1 MRYTGDDYATPPDGF
16 YDPSLWDTLVRLWY
30 SGGLLW
36 MIGIAFCVL
45 MLIAGLIVGARRR
58 TGLPP
63 ALNRNVDALGAVIG
77 DAVRGSA
84 ADVRDKSHAA
94 IDANQDVFGHTSEL
108 MDLIGKHHAAL
119 NKANSAVK
127 EVEPD
132 KKPEAAKGGVSG
144 MSGGTVINIAV
155 NNGQPGV
162 AEPGATAAPG
172 AVAAVG
178 GEVVGLPKAEE
189 TKAAKPGF
197 DTTTKV
203 WLALQKLAAPWRDLG
218 LMREHYAAVFRQL
231 TTAEWRDPRTLY
243 GGGEPGAEA
252 TRPRWQR

>member
-36 MIGIAFCVL
+36 MIGIGFCVL
-45 MLIAGLIVGARRR
+45 TLIAGLIVGARRR

-63 ALNRNVDALGAVIG
+63 ALNHNVDALGVVIG

-84 ADVRDKSHAA
+84 ADVREKSNAA
-94 IDANQDVFGHTSEL
+94 IDANQEIFGNTTEL

-132 KKPEAAKGGVSG
+132 KKPEAAKAGVSG

-162 AEPGATAAPG
+162 AESGATAG

-178 GEVVGLPKAEE
+178 GEGVGLPKAEVK
-189 TKAAKPGF
+189 KAPKPGF

-203 WLALQKLAAPWRDLG
+203 WLTLQKLAAPWRDIS

-243 GGGEPGAEA
+243 GAAEPGAEA
-252 TRPRWQR
+252 VRPRWQR

>member
-16 YDPSLWDTLVRLWY
+16 YDPSLWETLVRLWY

-36 MIGIAFCVL
+36 MIGIGFCVL
-45 MLIAGLIVGARRR
+45 MLISGLIVGARRR
-58 TGLPP
+58 TGLPQ

-84 ADVRDKSHAA
+84 ADVHDKSHAA
-94 IDANQDVFGHTSEL
+94 LDANQEIFGSTAEL
-108 MDLIGKHHAAL
+108 MNLIGKHHAAL

-132 KKPEAAKGGVSG
+132 KKPEAAKGGFSG

-155 NNGQPGV
+155 NNGQPGA
-162 AEPGATAAPG
+162 AEAGATPG

-178 GEVVGLPKAEE
+178 GEGVGPTKAEE
-189 TKAAKPGF
+189 KKTAKPGF

-243 GGGEPGAEA
+243 GAGEPGAEGA
-252 TRPRWQR
+252 RPRWQR

>member
-1 MRYTGDDYATPPDGF
+1 MRYTGDDYTTPPDGF

-36 MIGIAFCVL
+36 MVGIAFCIL
-45 MLIAGLIVGARRR
+45 MVIAGLIVGAMRRS
-58 TGLPP
+58 GVPGV
-63 ALNRNVDALGAVIG
+63 LNRNVDALGAVIA

-84 ADVRDKSHAA
+84 ADVRDKSQAA
-94 IDANQDVFGHTSEL
+94 IDANQEIFGHTTEL
-108 MDLIGKHHAAL
+108 MSLVGKHHAAL

-127 EVEPD
+127 EVEPE
-132 KKPEAAKGGVSG
+132 KKPEGAKGLNG

-155 NNGQPGV
+155 NNGQPGL
-162 AEPGATAAPG
+162 AEPGAAPG

-178 GEVVGLPKAEE
+178 GEVVGLPKAED
-189 TKAAKPGF
+189 KKGGKPGF

-218 LMREHYAAVFRQL
+218 LMREHYVAVFRQL

-243 GGGEPGAEA
+243 GAGEPGAETA
-252 TRPRWQR
+252 RPRWRR

>member
-36 MIGIAFCVL
+36 MIGIGFCVL
-45 MLIAGLIVGARRR
+45 MLILGLIVGARRR

-84 ADVRDKSHAA
+84 ADVRDKSQAA
-94 IDANQDVFGHTSEL
+94 IEANREIFGHTSEL
-108 MDLIGKHHAAL
+108 VDLVSKHYKKL
-119 NKANSAVK
+119 NEANSGVDSR
-127 EVEPD
+127 EPD
-132 KKPEAAKGGVSG
+132 KKPEAAKSGLNG

-162 AEPGATAAPG
+162 SEPGATTG

-189 TKAAKPGF
+189 KKAAKAGF

-231 TTAEWRDPRTLY
+231 TTTEWRDPRTLY
-243 GGGEPGAEA
+243 GAGEPGTEPP
-252 TRPRWQR
+252 RPRWQR